1 MMRSHVEFANP
12 SLAMP
17 GLPHGVYPDDFDLQA
32 PNPNTH
38 ISAVR
43 IPVYLEA
50 HDHKKILPTL
60 QQNGVQFSNLTAQL
74 PGLQRVLQR
83 LADATA
89 RTGSERLDDEHVA
102 AVRQVFEWSLLQ
114 LTDHSSLTILHAEPA
129 GIITRSTGPGVQFH
143 EGSGGAHRTSRG
155 QFWKPM
161 IHGDQDVHG
170 SPIRELLWGLAPLL
184 FARASPLKL
193 LNVWMPVQRVR
204 VQPLVV
210 MDLASLNESDRLHY
224 HIHSSDRL
232 GARLNDCWTFTHRP
246 EQRWLT
252 HALPWEAGQAA
263 LFNTLY
269 TPHSSAPYPGE
280 EDSAAVLWRQLRE
293 SADCLESIL
302 ERAHTQAAAAAA
314 AAGHAPEE
322 ACSCVNGEEAGHGAN
337 NEGGA
342 AASEVASPVREA
354 LDDMRASRRLL
365 QRECASLP
373 PAELHSHALHA
384 LRRSSRVS
392 LEVRVVALRWTWPG
406 LVTSL
411 LAAVVQLAVS
421 WHVCQ
426 RRRRRFA
433 EVGKCLTAAPAVER
447 EKSA

>member
-1 MMRSHVEFANP
+1 MS
-12 SLAMP
+12 SLLTHR

-83 LADATA
+83 LANATA

-102 AVRQVFEWSLLQ
+102 AVRQVFEWSLLR

-129 GIITRSTGPGVQFH
+129 GIITRSTGRGVQFH
-143 EGSGGAHRTSRG
+143 EGSGGIHRTSRG
-155 QFWKPM
+155 QFWKLM

-252 HALPWEAGQAA
+252 HALPWEAGQAFSTLCTRRTAARPILGRRTQPRCSGGSSERAPTA
-263 LFNTLY
+263 LRVSLRGRTLKRRRRQQQQG
-269 TPHSSAPYPGE
+269 TLPRGHAAASTERRRDTALTTREEQRLARLPRPCAKRSTTCARRAACCSESAPLCPLRSFTPTRCTRFG
-280 EDSAAVLWRQLRE
+280 AARVSPSRYVW
-293 SADCLESIL
+293 SPC
-302 ERAHTQAAAAAA
+302 
-314 AAGHAPEE
+314 
-322 ACSCVNGEEAGHGAN
+322 AGHGR
-337 NEGGA
+337 G
-342 AASEVASPVREA
+342 S
-354 LDDMRASRRLL
+354 
-365 QRECASLP
+365 
-373 PAELHSHALHA
+373 
-384 LRRSSRVS
+384 
-392 LEVRVVALRWTWPG
+392 
-406 LVTSL
+406 
-411 LAAVVQLAVS
+411 
-421 WHVCQ
+421 
-426 RRRRRFA
+426 
-433 EVGKCLTAAPAVER
+433 
-447 EKSA
+447 